1 MTKLEKFAEIKG
13 YSDKSTK
20 EVIET
25 LENKGFVVVD
35 DDKLDTGWKTFHVL
49 KNVETNETYVSCL
62 NLKRRLIKW
71 K

>member
-25 LENKGFVVVD
+25 LENKWFVVVD
-35 DDKLDTGWKTFHVL
+35 DDKLDTGWKIFHVL
-49 KNVETNETYVSCL
+49 KNVEN
-62 NLKRRLIKW
+62 K
-71 K
+71 